1 VPEELNEA
9 GVNRG
14 TDYQTLMIRLER
26 SADRKRM
33 LIREQRQQPDA
44 PEDDAISRAVADN
57 YISPLIGSMPIEA
70 YSADSL
76 SAVVKATEFFNGRN
90 TTLNDVFSNINL
102 GTSAIGDLSRIIS
115 AKAFDNNVVVKSE
128 QTTRVVEGNEH
139 VNITVETST
148 SIVLLPEEPM
158 QGRRDTPRIGY
169 FTTDRLFYS
178 DTQQEVGN
186 RNYIQ
191 RWRLVPRDTAA
202 YMRGELS
209 EPVKPITLYI
219 DARVPAR
226 WRPWLE
232 KGITDWNQAFE
243 RAGFKDAIRVKTLTE
258 EEARET
264 DDINYSQLMYVAST
278 KQNAMG
284 PSTLDPRSG
293 EILEADVIWWHNVI
307 SMVREWI
314 VVQTAAANP
323 KARTFQLPDDVIG
336 DAMRFV
342 ICHEVGH
349 SLGLRHNMMG
359 SWTVPT
365 DSLRSKTFTD
375 REHRTSSSI
384 YGLRSLQLCGTTR
397 RWSPTL

>member
-243 RAGFKDAIRVKTLTE
+243 RAGFKHAIRVKTLDRGGGTRDRRHKLLAAYVRSQH
-258 EEARET
+258 EAER
-264 DDINYSQLMYVAST
+264 N
-278 KQNAMG
+278 G
-284 PSTLDPRSG
+284 TLH
-293 EILEADVIWWHNVI
+293 A
-307 SMVREWI
+307 
-314 VVQTAAANP
+314 
-323 KARTFQLPDDVIG
+323 
-336 DAMRFV
+336 
-342 ICHEVGH
+342 
-349 SLGLRHNMMG
+349 
-359 SWTVPT
+359 
-365 DSLRSKTFTD
+365 
-375 REHRTSSSI
+375 
-384 YGLRSLQLCGTTR
+384 
-397 RWSPTL
+397 